1 MRGRGDAQVPSRH
14 VVELDFQLNTS
25 EPATLSSSSSA
36 KVVPGTP
43 PSSPIRTVCLV
54 ELDAI
59 AVVPA

>member
-1 MRGRGDAQVPSRH
+1 M
-14 VVELDFQLNTS
+14 ELDFQLNTS